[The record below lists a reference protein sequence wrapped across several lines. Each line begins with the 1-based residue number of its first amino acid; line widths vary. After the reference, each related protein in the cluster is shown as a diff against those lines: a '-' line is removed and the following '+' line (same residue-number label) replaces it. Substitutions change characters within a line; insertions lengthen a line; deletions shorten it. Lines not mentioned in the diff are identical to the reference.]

1 MRSRTSVD
9 RWNGLA
15 VFGALLVVAGVGWFV
30 ARELRMDP
38 FGAIGDAGWPFF
50 LIIPGVILM
59 VVSVIPIPPRGVGFA
74 VAGTIV
80 TTVGAVLF
88 YQEAT
93 GHWESW
99 AYVWALVGPG
109 AAGLGMLVYGL
120 LFRQRDLVLVGARLV
135 AIAAAI
141 FVAGFWFF
149 ETVFA
154 TGRAPIDLG
163 IWWPVVIIAAGVAA
177 LLAGAVFRGRG
188 TNDRASRSNIQG
200 GTT

>member
-15 VFGALLVVAGVGWFV
+15 VFGALLVVAGVGWFI
-30 ARELRMDP
+30 ARELRIDP
-38 FGAIGDAGWPFF
+38 FGAIEDAGWPFF
-50 LIIPGVILM
+50 VIIPGVILM

-80 TTVGAVLF
+80 TAVGAVLF

-93 GHWESW
+93 DHWESW
-99 AYVWALVGPG
+99 AYAWALVGPG
-109 AAGLGMLVYGL
+109 AAGLGMLLYGL

-141 FVAGFWFF
+141 FVAGYWFF

-154 TGRAPIDLG
+154 TGRAPIDLDM
-163 IWWPVVIIAAGVAA
+163 WWPVVIIAAGVAA
-177 LLAGAVFRGRG
+177 LLAGTVFRGQG
-188 TNDRASRSNIQG
+188 TNGRSSQSNAQG
-200 GTT
+200 GTS